1 MSPFHWNVFELET
14 SQLIV
19 HRYDIQFR
27 IILQISVEQLDGSC
41 FEFGPFSGCWIVD
54 SRDEEKKERL
64 DDLDDAFKVHSCRTI
79 MNCTKAC
86 PKGLSPAKAIAG
98 IKKELATRK

>member
-1 MSPFHWNVFELET
+1 MKE
-14 SQLIV
+14 IV
-19 HRYDIQFR
+19 VYTHSNCLLKDN
-27 IILQISVEQLDGSC
+27 
-41 FEFGPFSGCWIVD
+41 GPNHP
-54 SRDEEKKERL
+54 EKKERL